1 MNLTITE
8 HKNHQYHECA
18 LACQYSVRQ
27 TSLEINSVIVPDMVD
42 LMFLPS
48 FKTKMASTHQ
58 TGVYHYGTQWFT
70 SI

>member
-1 MNLTITE
+1 MNLTIKE
-8 HKNHQYHECA
+8 HKNQQYHECA

-27 TSLEINSVIVPDMVD
+27 ISLEINSVNVPDMVD
-42 LMFLPS
+42 QMFLPS

-58 TGVYHYGTQWFT
+58 TGVYHYGTQWLT